1 VGFVFFSC
9 PRWALPHLLLYYKLV
24 RLPYQAITLLFAL
37 VIPFRNSKALPS
49 SMTIISCLPA
59 TVLDPGNPDIYSPY
73 RLYQFRLPVSENL
86 GQLLNRLISGL
97 PTFTLV
103 VADRLLPYSFI
114 VFVTLHY
121 VQFRS
126 RLVVNLYLGWLLQL
140 DCLSLPWHTHCS
152 RFTDYPF
159 PHVPS
164 NFIKLYPH
172 QNNLLRSA
180 LILLGVVVSL
190 NLL

>member
-1 VGFVFFSC
+1 MLLVSKNQKICLNLSFFSLRF
-9 PRWALPHLLLYYKLV
+9 PKSD
-24 RLPYQAITLLFAL
+24 RLL

-49 SMTIISCLPA
+49 SMTIIFCLPA

-86 GQLLNRLISGL
+86 GQLLNWLISGL

-140 DCLSLPWHTHCS
+140 DCLSLPWHTHL
-152 RFTDYPF
+152 
-159 PHVPS
+159 
-164 NFIKLYPH
+164 K
-172 QNNLLRSA
+172 
-180 LILLGVVVSL
+180 ILL
-190 NLL
+190 